1 MRKRRHSERRW
12 RCAVVGTE
20 PLPPGQRRVKGWP
33 VSHYG
38 PVPRFRQDTWRLQV
52 FGATASGTT
61 YAWTLDEIAALPT
74 TTITTDLHCASGTT
88 TGDHEFLG
96 VPAATVL
103 ELAPPGPRVTHVMA
117 WAEYGYS
124 ANLRLADFASPRTL
138 MATHH
143 NDEAP
148 LTPHKPCRADAGGPG
163 PRRIPLLRSF
173 PGATPRRE
181 RARTTRLHRG
191 TDWRTDPHRTGTE
204 SRRHH
209 PVRHGEATVLGRTNY
224 AESIEREAE
233 AIGSFL
239 QAHVITSRPVPQ
251 SESADRITRALMR
264 RNDQSPDE
272 NSERHTAPAVP
283 GHRGHRLPAAPNPC
297 RSPST
302 PARACNPTGHL
313 R

>member
-1 MRKRRHSERRW
+1 M
-12 RCAVVGTE
+12 GTE

-38 PVPRFRQDTWRLQV
+38 PVPRFRQDTWKLQV
-52 FGATASGTT
+52 FGATASGAT

-143 NDEAP
+143 NGEQLTAEHGFPLRLVVPHLYGYKGPKWLRGIEYMTQDRRGFWEERGYHNIADPWAGLRYSYQEDE
-148 LTPHKPCRADAGGPG
+148 
-163 PRRIPLLRSF
+163 
-173 PGATPRRE
+173 
-181 RARTTRLHRG
+181 
-191 TDWRTDPHRTGTE
+191 
-204 SRRHH
+204 
-209 PVRHGEATVLGRTNY
+209 
-224 AESIEREAE
+224 
-233 AIGSFL
+233 
-239 QAHVITSRPVPQ
+239 
-251 SESADRITRALMR
+251 
-264 RNDQSPDE
+264 
-272 NSERHTAPAVP
+272 
-283 GHRGHRLPAAPNPC
+283 
-297 RSPST
+297 
-302 PARACNPTGHL
+302 
-313 R
+313 